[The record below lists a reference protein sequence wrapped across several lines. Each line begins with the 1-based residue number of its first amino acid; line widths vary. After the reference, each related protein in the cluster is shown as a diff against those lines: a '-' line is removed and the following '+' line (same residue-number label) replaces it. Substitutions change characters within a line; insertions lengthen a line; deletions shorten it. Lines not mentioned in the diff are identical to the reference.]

1 MTNRMR
7 LVVTALAAVLLVAGL
22 AVAQENAKVAGKWES
37 TFEGPQGTMTQT
49 FTFEQNGDKLKGTV
63 STPRG
68 ETPLEGTV
76 KGKEV
81 KFTVTRQ
88 TPQGEMKTEY
98 VATVNGDEMKGTVTS
113 PRGSRDWSAKR
124 AK

>member
-1 MTNRMR
+1 MKKHMR
-7 LVVTALAAVLLVAGL
+7 FLLTALAAVLLVAGL

-37 TFEGPQGTMTQT
+37 TFEGPQGTITQT

-63 STPRG
+63 SGPRG
-68 ETPLEGTV
+68 ETPFEGTI

-88 TPQGEMKTEY
+88 GPQGEIKIEY
-98 VATVNGDEMKGTVTS
+98 AATVNGDEMKGTSTS
-113 PRGSRDWSAKR
+113 PRGSRDWTAKR
-124 AK
+124 VK